1 MNGKVSGEGDLASL
15 ESTAM
20 PHNHDTTRRV
30 PSETFPGVSVVLRKM
45 TEGRRI
51 ELRKLVAEPN
61 RRVRE
66 ILREQG
72 TIEVE
77 SEEKRDMPKWLELQ
91 DEFDGIMLEKVNPA
105 WITWG
110 VKQVEGLQVDGR
122 SLGVDDW
129 GEWPS
134 ALFNEVLA
142 AVKDEAEL
150 NGVERKN
157 LGSPTTFGA
166 PAGSTPKG
174 STVGSVGKEGGGE
187 SETAGS
193 TSQVN

>member
-20 PHNHDTTRRV
+20 PHNYDTTRRV
-30 PSETFPGVSVVLRKM
+30 SSETFPGVSVVLKKM

-91 DEFDGIMLEKVNPA
+91 DEFEGIMVGTVNPA
-105 WITWG
+105 WIKWG
-110 VKQVEGLQVDGR
+110 VKQIEGLEVDGR

-129 GEWPS
+129 MDWPS
-134 ALFNEVLA
+134 ALFNELVSE
-142 AVKDEAEL
+142 VKEEAEL
-150 NGVERKN
+150 NGAERKN
-157 LGSPTTFGA
+157 
-166 PAGSTPKG
+166 
-174 STVGSVGKEGGGE
+174 
-187 SETAGS
+187 
-193 TSQVN
+193 